1 MQNNRIMRL
10 FALLMALALM
20 VPAFAVAEG
29 LQTEENDVVFSQ
41 PVEDAVAEAEEFLVG
56 KTDPQAEEG
65 VELVGEGKG
74 LADANALESN
84 ATWYYKDYLWFLYS
98 YQGSETSVTIPS
110 NFTYIDYWAFYEKDN
125 LQEVTMT
132 SIEEIDGEAFY
143 YCSNLKRVNM
153 SSSVV
158 YIASNAFVGCHPNLV
173 ITAPEGSYAAWWAS
187 AHGYSADVSSVKLN
201 KSKATLGVGQT
212 LKLKATVSPSGAS
225 TTLKWSSS
233 NKAVAKVS
241 SSGKVT
247 AKKKG
252 TATITVKTANG
263 KKAKAK
269 ITVKAAP
276 KKVKLNKSGTVKLK
290 AGKTLQ
296 LKATFSPS
304 SAKASVTWESSKPSV
319 AKVSSSGKVT
329 AKKKGTATITATTHN
344 GKTAKVKIKVT
355 GSASTSSVKYRAL
368 LIGEEYFTWESGLC
382 TRNRGDVGLMKT
394 MLNSVKGPEGGSYSI
409 TCKYDRSASQIK
421 SDIKSAFG
429 DADSNDV
436 SLFFIA
442 THGDASTTGYGAGA
456 LAVSPNGSLLLD
468 DLASALQAVPG
479 KVIVILESCG
489 SGAAVFETYAEQNDA
504 AANAIANAK
513 AFDQAVID
521 AFAAADTGIVTN
533 DVENTGEFRVENKF
547 YVLCASRYL
556 ESSWGTEYYKYN
568 YFTKWL
574 TDGIGTSGTMKAD
587 KDGDKNGTTS
597 LKELFKYISKVGDN
611 YAFRTTSGSYYQHVQ
626 AYPKSSTYGLFSR

>member
-153 SSSVV
+153 SSTVS
-158 YIASNAFVGCHPNLV
+158 YIASNAFVGCHPDLV

-252 TATITVKTANG
+252 TATIT
-263 KKAKAK
+263 
-269 ITVKAAP
+269 
-276 KKVKLNKSGTVKLK
+276 
-290 AGKTLQ
+290 
-296 LKATFSPS
+296 
-304 SAKASVTWESSKPSV
+304 
-319 AKVSSSGKVT
+319 
-329 AKKKGTATITATTHN
+329 ATTHN

-394 MLNSVKGPEGGSYSI
+394 MLNSVKGPKGGSYSI
-409 TCKYDRSASQIK
+409 TTKFDRSASQIK

-468 DLASALQAVPG
+468 DLASALQAIPG

-489 SGAAVFETYAEQNDA
+489 SGAAVFETYAEENDA

-521 AFAAADTGIVTN
+521 AFAAADTGVVVN

-556 ESSWGTEYYKYN
+556 ESSWGSEYYKYN

-587 KDGDKNGTTS
+587 KDGDKDGTTS
-597 LKELFKYISKVGDN
+597 LKELFKYISKVGDS